1 MKKFKKSWK
10 AWIVAAFIAGIL
22 MACGAL
28 VYAGSGLVDHK
39 RWTSNTA
46 LTTAEWNQIMN
57 QIDSLRRLN

>member
-39 RWTSNTA
+39 RWT
-46 LTTAEWNQIMN
+46 IK
-57 QIDSLRRLN
+57 